1 MLRHIQVAYRRTG
14 KSRAIHVNCRSPAR
28 VRPLWQNPR
37 YAYPNSLTM
46 QNTTQGED
54 NMRRILIAVTSTLC
68 ALVAVIPAA
77 QAVSA
82 HFIRADVTS
91 VSSDTLTVAFKEAGL
106 GNSLDSVTITVTA
119 TAECINPGS
128 HHPKAA
134 NKESFSASGVFSIS
148 NGQAT
153 GSLTVSAA
161 SISPP
166 CSPPMVIAWTDIVV
180 SDPTFNDS
188 ISIPGTFF
196 PSS

>member
-1 MLRHIQVAYRRTG
+1 MPI
-14 KSRAIHVNCRSPAR
+14 I
-28 VRPLWQNPR
+28 
-37 YAYPNSLTM
+37 
-46 QNTTQGED
+46 TQGED
-54 NMRRILIAVTSTLC
+54 KMRRILIVLTA
-68 ALVAVIPAA
+68 ALFGLVVVIPSA

-91 VSSDTLTVAFKEAGL
+91 VTSNTLTVAFKEAGL

-128 HHPKAA
+128 KHPKAA

-153 GSLTVSAA
+153 GELTVSAA

-166 CSPPMVIAWTDIVV
+166 CSPPMVIVWTDVVV

-188 ISIPGTFF
+188 VSIPGTFF
-196 PSS
+196 P